1 MAFGKRIA
9 RSRIGRA
16 ALIWLYARFAS
27 LVFATTRWRIHG
39 RDDAEALI
47 RAGHPF
53 ICAFWHGRLML
64 APHGWPKGT
73 PIHVM
78 ISRHR
83 DGENIA
89 RATRHLGVV
98 PIRGSRTRGG
108 VAAGRSALRVLKEG
122 GYVAISP
129 DGPRGPRMRVQ
140 PGIIALA
147 RLSGA
152 PIVPYTY
159 AVSRRAVAN
168 SWDRFVI
175 ALPFGRGVYVWGP
188 PLHVAAD
195 ADESARER
203 ARIILEERLN
213 ALTAEADRMVG
224 VEPIEPAGE
233 IAQTG
238 RDRTDPA
245 PAAARP

>member
-1 MAFGKRIA
+1 MALGKRVA
-9 RSRIGRA
+9 GSRLGRA
-16 ALIWLYARFAS
+16 ALVWLYARLSGLA
-27 LVFATTRWRIHG
+27 FATTRWRIQG
-39 RDDAEALI
+39 RENAEALM
-47 RAGHPF
+47 REGQPF

-64 APHGWPKGT
+64 APYGWPKGT

-98 PIRGSRTRGG
+98 PILGSGTRGG
-108 VAAGRSALRVLKEG
+108 VAAGRASLRLLKEG
-122 GYVAISP
+122 KYIGITP

-152 PIVPYTY
+152 PIMPISF
-159 AVSRRAVAN
+159 AVSRRKVAN

-175 ALPFGRGVYVWGP
+175 ALPFGRGVYLWGA
-188 PLHVAAD
+188 PLYVPSD
-195 ADESARER
+195 ADKAALEEARLT
-203 ARIILEERLN
+203 LEERLN
-213 ALTAEADRMVG
+213 ALTAQADRMVG
-224 VEPIEPAGE
+224 VEPIEPAASAARGGD
-233 IAQTG
+233 G
-238 RDRTDPA
+238 RAR
-245 PAAARP
+245 AAAAAAHR

>member
-1 MAFGKRIA
+1 MALGKRVA

-16 ALIWLYARFAS
+16 VLVWIYARFVS
-27 LVFATTRWRIHG
+27 LVFATTRWRTHG
-39 RDDAEALI
+39 REDADALL
-47 RAGHPF
+47 REGRPF
-53 ICAFWHGRLML
+53 ISAFWHGRLML
-64 APHGWPKGT
+64 APHGWQADP

-83 DGENIA
+83 DGESIA

-98 PIRGSRTRGG
+98 PVRGSRTRGG
-108 VAAGRSALRVLKEG
+108 AAALRTSLRVLKDG
-122 GYVAISP
+122 GYLAISP

-152 PIVPYTY
+152 PIVPITF
-159 AVSRRAVAN
+159 AVSRRSVAK

-175 ALPFGRGVYVWGP
+175 ALPFGRGVYLWGP
-188 PLHVAAD
+188 PLYVAGD
-195 ADESARER
+195 ADKAALEQARLT
-203 ARIILEERLN
+203 LEERLN

-224 VEPIEPAGE
+224 MEPIEPAK
-233 IAQTG
+233 
-238 RDRTDPA
+238 DDSRTDEDRSGAA
-245 PAAARP
+245 PAAART